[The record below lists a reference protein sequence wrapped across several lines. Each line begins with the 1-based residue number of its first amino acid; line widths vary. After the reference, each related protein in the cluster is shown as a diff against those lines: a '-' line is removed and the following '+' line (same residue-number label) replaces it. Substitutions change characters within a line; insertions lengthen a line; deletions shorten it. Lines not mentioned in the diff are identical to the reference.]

1 MALVDSNTY
10 IEPTAGT
17 SLSTARLQQNQSY
30 RSLLTNFSGDG
41 PPVGVNLTASGDPL
55 SVSGSGSAVDGM
67 LYHRSNANGSILY
80 ISSKDHVSD
89 PGIVAG
95 TNFTRKGIVRV
106 EDNMATLQTN
116 AHTYEI
122 GETVSVANATAT
134 ANSRLYLTVST
145 TSGGARFKD
154 VGIPPE
160 NGSISNTMISL
171 ATSAV
176 GGISSDRMNVTSVFN
191 TGSGS
196 TNVTLALQSHF
207 NHGGSGASATH
218 GANVTLGFNTQNSAS
233 NAAIV
238 FYGAGSGAGVGNL
251 SGFRVVDK
259 TQANLVPFAANV
271 ILQSTK
277 GASSTTA
284 AGNEVAPLLP
294 VGSIIVW
301 PETTAPTGWVI
312 ADGTAISRST
322 FAGLFSLIGTDYGA
336 GDGSTTF
343 ALPDFRDR
351 LALGKGT
358 NNGTVAAAQ
367 GSMASSSRITTD
379 SGSAALTLTTAT
391 VAASAKDSSQ
401 ITAVTGVASTGHT
414 HTATVPS
421 LCINYII
428 KT

>member
-30 RSLLTNFSGDG
+30 RSLLTNFSGDA
-41 PPVGVNLTASGDPL
+41 PPVGVNLTAAGDPL
-55 SVSGSGSAVDGM
+55 SVSGSGSAVNGM
-67 LYHRSNANGSILY
+67 MYHHSNANINALY
-80 ISSKDHVSD
+80 ISSINHVQGQLFS
-89 PGIVAG
+89 G
-95 TNFTRKGIVRV
+95 TNFTRRGIFRN
-106 EDNMATLQTN
+106 EENMGALT
-116 AHTYEI
+116 
-122 GETVSVANATAT
+122 ANANFYEVGELVSTANRDAS
-134 ANSRLYLTVST
+134 ANSRLYLAATNATGMAKFV
-145 TSGGARFKD
+145 D
-154 VGIPPE
+154 VGVPP
-160 NGSISNTMISL
+160 NDASISNTMISL
-171 ATSAV
+171 ATSAI
-176 GGISSDRMNVTSVFN
+176 GGISTDRMNVTSVFN

-238 FYGAGSGAGVGNL
+238 FYGAGVDAGVGNK

-271 ILQSTK
+271 ILQSIK
-277 GASSTTA
+277 GPTSTTA
-284 AGNEVAPLLP
+284 ASNEVAPLIP

-312 ADGTAISRST
+312 ADGSAISRT
-322 FAGLFSLIGTDYGA
+322 LNAGLFALIGTDYGT

-343 ALPDFRDR
+343 NVPDFKDR
-351 LALGKGT
+351 VALGKGT

-367 GSMASSSRITTD
+367 GSMAASSKLTTD
-379 SGSAALTLTTAT
+379 SGTAALTVATTS
-391 VAASAKDSSQ
+391 VAQSAKDSS
-401 ITAVTGVASTGHT
+401 TVTVATGVTAGGHT

>member
-17 SLSTARLQQNQSY
+17 SLSTARLQQNQNY

-41 PPVGVNLTASGDPL
+41 PPVGVNLTAGGNPL
-55 SVSGSGSAVDGM
+55 SVSGTGSDVDGM

-80 ISSKDHVSD
+80 ISSKDHLSD

-106 EDNMATLQTN
+106 EDNMATLSTN

-145 TSGGARFKD
+145 AGGGNRFRD
-154 VGIPPE
+154 VGIPPT

-171 ATSAV
+171 ATSDI

-196 TNVTLALQSHF
+196 SNVTLALQSHF
-207 NHGGSGASATH
+207 NHAGSGATATH
-218 GANVTLGFNTQNSAS
+218 GANVTLGFNTQNSAT

-238 FYGAGSGAGVGNL
+238 FYGAGTDAGVGNK

-277 GASSTTA
+277 GATSTTA

-301 PETTAPTGWVI
+301 PETTKPAGWEI
-312 ADGTAISRST
+312 ADGTAISRTT
-322 FAGLFSLIGTDYGA
+322 FAGLFALIGTDYGT

-343 ALPDFRDR
+343 NLPDFRDR
-351 LALGKGT
+351 LPLGKGT
-358 NNGTVAAAQ
+358 NNGTVATAQ
-367 GSMASSSRITTD
+367 GSMAASSKITTD
-379 SGSAALTLTTAT
+379 SGTAQLSASTTT
-391 VAASAKDSSQ
+391 VAASAKDSS
-401 ITAVTGVASTGHT
+401 TASVVSGVTAGGHT
-414 HTATVPS
+414 HTATIPT

>member
-30 RSLLTNFSGDG
+30 RSLLTNFSGEA
-41 PPVGVNLTASGDPL
+41 PPVGVNLTAVGDPL
-55 SVSGSGSAVDGM
+55 SVTGASSDVNGM
-67 LYHRSNANGSILY
+67 MYHHSNANINALY
-80 ISSKDHVSD
+80 ISSINHVQGQLFS
-89 PGIVAG
+89 G
-95 TNFTRKGIVRV
+95 TNFTRRGIFRN
-106 EDNMATLQTN
+106 EENMGALT
-116 AHTYEI
+116 
-122 GETVSVANATAT
+122 ANANFYEVGELVSTANRDAS
-134 ANSRLYLTVST
+134 ANSRLYLAATNA
-145 TSGGARFKD
+145 SGMAKFVD
-154 VGIPPE
+154 VGVPPTD
-160 NGSISNTMISL
+160 GSISNTMISL

-176 GGISSDRMNVTSVFN
+176 GGISTDRMNVTSIFN

-238 FYGAGSGAGVGNL
+238 FYGAGVDSGVGNR

-277 GASSTTA
+277 GATSTTA
-284 AGNEVAPLLP
+284 ASNEVAPLIP

-312 ADGTAISRST
+312 ADGSAISRT
-322 FAGLFSLIGTDYGA
+322 LNAGLFALIGTDYGT

-343 ALPDFRDR
+343 NVPNFKDR
-351 LALGKGT
+351 VALGKGT

-367 GSMASSSRITTD
+367 GSMAASSKLTTD
-379 SGSAALTLTTAT
+379 SGSASLT
-391 VAASAKDSSQ
+391 VATTSVAQSAKDSS
-401 ITAVTGVASTGHT
+401 TVTVATGVTAGGHT

>member
-41 PPVGVNLTASGDPL
+41 PPVGVNLTAAGDPL
-55 SVSGSGSAVDGM
+55 AVSGSGSAVDGM

-80 ISSKDHVSD
+80 ISSKDHLSD
-89 PGIVAG
+89 PGIIAG

-106 EDNMATLQTN
+106 EDNMETLSTN

-145 TSGGARFKD
+145 AGGGSRFRD
-154 VGIPPE
+154 VGIPPD
-160 NGSISNTMISL
+160 NGTISNTMISL
-171 ATSAV
+171 ATSAI
-176 GGISSDRMNVTSVFN
+176 GGISTDRMNVTSVFN
-191 TGSGS
+191 TGAGG
-196 TNVTLALQSHF
+196 NVTLALQSHF
-207 NHGGSGASATH
+207 NHGGSGALATH
-218 GANVTLGFNTQNSAS
+218 GANVSLGFNTQNSAS

-238 FYGAGSGAGVGNL
+238 FYGAGTGAGVGNL
-251 SGFRVVDK
+251 SGLRVVDK
-259 TQANLVPFAANV
+259 NQSNLVPFAANV

-301 PETTAPTGWVI
+301 PETTAPAGWEI
-312 ADGTAISRST
+312 ADGTAKSRT
-322 FAGLFSLIGTDYGA
+322 TLAGLFALIGTDYGT

-343 ALPDFRDR
+343 NLPDFKDR
-351 LALGKGT
+351 LPLGKGT
-358 NNGTVAAAQ
+358 NNGTIATAQ
-367 GSMASSSRITTD
+367 GSMAASSKITTD
-379 SGSAALTLTTAT
+379 SGTAQLSASTTT
-391 VAASAKDSSQ
+391 VAASAKDSSTVSVVSGV
-401 ITAVTGVASTGHT
+401 TAGGHT
-414 HTATVPS
+414 HTATIPT